1 MSLIQI
7 FPLILSKHVKKK
19 RKKSKSPKKRMW
31 EKRRMDGMVL
41 GFLEGLIKL
50 NLIFYMSIQR
60 ERREFEI
67 VISTSLGI
75 VPFKHKGLIN
85 LNNNFCSLFGV
96 VNL

>member
-1 MSLIQI
+1 
-7 FPLILSKHVKKK
+7 
-19 RKKSKSPKKRMW
+19 
-31 EKRRMDGMVL
+31 MVL

-60 ERREFEI
+60 KRREFEI
-67 VISTSLGI
+67 VISTSLGV
-75 VPFKHKGLIN
+75 VPFKYKGLIN